1 MKKMDRDGLI
11 LCDIQG
17 KAFEDS
23 LEYQSCS
30 SPVFI
35 RRFMLSDFSKRMD
48 NYGYLN
54 EASTITQIY
63 DELDEQ
69 YGKTDYGKTKYTKN
83 ELFWIG
89 YIYRY
94 FCVVYEISSK
104 RAYKLIKPK
113 ELRDV
118 YYPYHTLDPLF
129 AIDRILEA
137 KNIKLPKTEEE
148 KIKQGVEILRRI
160 RARQGRS

>member
-1 MKKMDRDGLI
+1 MHEMDRDGLI

-17 KAFEDS
+17 KALEDS

-69 YGKTDYGKTKYTKN
+69 YGKSDYGK
-83 ELFWIG
+83 
-89 YIYRY
+89 
-94 FCVVYEISSK
+94 
-104 RAYKLIKPK
+104 
-113 ELRDV
+113 
-118 YYPYHTLDPLF
+118 
-129 AIDRILEA
+129 
-137 KNIKLPKTEEE
+137 
-148 KIKQGVEILRRI
+148 
-160 RARQGRS
+160 RSTQRMNCFG

>member
-17 KAFEDS
+17 KTFEQS

-30 SPVFI
+30 SPIFI
-35 RRFMLSDFSKRMD
+35 RRFMLSAFSKRMD
-48 NYGYLN
+48 NFGYLN
-54 EASTITQIY
+54 EASTISQIY

-69 YGKTDYGKTKYTKN
+69 YGKSNYGRTKYTQD

-104 RAYKLIKPK
+104 RAYKLIKPN
-113 ELRDV
+113 ELRNV
-118 YYPYHTLDPLF
+118 YYPYHTLDPLV
-129 AIDRILEA
+129 AIDRVLEA
-137 KNIKLPKTEEE
+137 KKINLPKTEEE
-148 KIKQGVEILRRI
+148 RIKQGVEILRRI
-160 RARQGRS
+160 RAMQGRS